1 MAAILGTGPSVSQ
14 TTAAKKFSMTT
25 LQQVS
30 LGELPRGKWNMKST
44 MVTIEPGGEIPVH
57 VHKGPGLRY
66 VVEGE
71 ITINWK
77 DGKSETFKTGST
89 YFEGAG
95 ENHPAGNFSA
105 RNNGKQ
111 TSKVVVVELDPQ
123 Q

>member
-1 MAAILGTGPSVSQ
+1 
-14 TTAAKKFSMTT
+14 
-25 LQQVS
+25 
-30 LGELPRGKWNMKST
+30 
-44 MVTIEPGGEIPVH
+44 MVTIEPAGEIPAH

-111 TSKVVVVELDPQ
+111 PSKVVVVELDPQ
-123 Q
+123 E